1 MIDREF
7 KNQYSSN
14 NFLWVR
20 KIVTSL
26 FYYRIYRKLYPKK
39 PWYTPKA
46 IRFLKKKI
54 ENINRIFEFGTGNS
68 SIWFAKRVKEY
79 TGVEH
84 DPSWHTE
91 VTKSLKEENLINTN
105 ILFVPADENSSS
117 FDWEKNWKY
126 FKVLK
131 HFPDHPE
138 FRHYMATIDQYH
150 DNHFECIVIDGK
162 ERIGCLLHAL
172 PKLSENGIIIFD
184 DSSMD
189 EFQEVFSLMN
199 EWHSKIYTFGL
210 EQTTFFSRYP
220 EVLE

>member
-14 NFLWVR
+14 NFMWIR

-26 FYYRIYRKLYPKK
+26 FYYRIYRKLYPEK

-46 IRFLKKKI
+46 IRFLEKKI

-79 TGVEH
+79 TAVEH
-84 DPSWHTE
+84 DSSWYTE
-91 VTKSLKEENLINTN
+91 VTKRLKEENLTNTK
-105 ILFVPADENSSS
+105 ILFAPADENSSA
-117 FDWEKNWKY
+117 FDWEKEWKY
-126 FKVLK
+126 FTVLK
-131 HFPDHPE
+131 HSPDNPE
-138 FRHYMATIDQYH
+138 FRHYMSTIDQYP
-150 DNHFECIVIDGK
+150 DNHFDCIVIDGK

-172 PKLSENGIIIFD
+172 PKLSENGMIIFD

-189 EFQEVFSLMN
+189 EFQEVFLLLSD
-199 EWHSKIYTFGL
+199 WHSKIFTFGL
-210 EQTTFFSRYP
+210 EQTTFFGRHP